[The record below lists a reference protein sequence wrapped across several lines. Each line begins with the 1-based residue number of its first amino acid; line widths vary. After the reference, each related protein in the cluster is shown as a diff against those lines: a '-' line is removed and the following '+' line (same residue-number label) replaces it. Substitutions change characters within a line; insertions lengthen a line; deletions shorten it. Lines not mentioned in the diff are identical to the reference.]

1 MGFSVE
7 SHLVKEGRIG
17 YFSHVLLNSRQSRG
31 IIRQSFKSKNLTAT
45 HKHVIDQEQGF
56 AWIKILNP
64 IKQQG
69 ETNVIKKRHWVQRL
83 YLFTRQ
89 LLAFTSF
96 VCISYFPLIRLQVAK
111 NVKSNKYNRK

>member
-69 ETNVIKKRHWVQRL
+69 ETNVIKKRHWVQTLFIYSAALGLYFFRL
-83 YLFTRQ
+83 HIIFSTHSFTGCQ
-89 LLAFTSF
+89 
-96 VCISYFPLIRLQVAK
+96 K
-111 NVKSNKYNRK
+111 RKIK